1 MDFIQPMSRM
11 QMTFG
16 SLEGLVD
23 ADNEVRLID
32 AFTDQLDLRRLRFVV
47 KELKKE
53 GRPA

>member
-1 MDFIQPMSRM
+1 M

-16 SLEGLVD
+16 GWDGLVD
-23 ADNEVRLID
+23 AENEVRLID
-32 AFTDQLDLRRLRFVV
+32 AFTDQRDLKRLRFVV

>member
-1 MDFIQPMSRM
+1 
-11 QMTFG
+11 MTLG
-16 SLEGLVD
+16 SLEGLVH